1 MGRKLSFL
9 MLVVMSLA
17 MLSACGRP
25 RLVPTIDMEVAQFD
39 LEDYCMSYPSAQ
51 QTDSKYVV
59 DLNGDGSEEVCTSI
73 SYGSMLTRNNIGVYD
88 VYNDAYYTLGDEFLD
103 YKIDSI
109 AQDQL
114 IVIKN
119 NDVNGIVKI
128 VDDELIFVADKV

>member
-1 MGRKLSFL
+1 MGRKLCFL
-9 MLVVMSLA
+9 LLVVMSLA
-17 MLSACGRP
+17 MLSACGKP
-25 RLVPTIDMEVAQFD
+25 RMVPTIDMEVAQFD

-73 SYGSMLTRNNIGVYD
+73 SYGSMLTRNNIVVYD
-88 VYNDAYYTLGDEFLD
+88 VYNDAYYSLGDEFLD

-119 NDVNGIVKI
+119 NDVNGTVKI

>member
-1 MGRKLSFL
+1 MGRKLCFL
-9 MLVVMSLA
+9 LLVVMSLA
-17 MLSACGRP
+17 MLSACGKP
-25 RLVPTIDMEVAQFD
+25 RMVPTIDMEVAQFD

-73 SYGSMLTRNNIGVYD
+73 SYGSMLTRNNIVVYD

>member
-51 QTDSKYVV
+51 QTETKFIV
-59 DLNGDGSEEVCTSI
+59 DMNGDGSEEVCTSV
-73 SYGSMLTRNNIGVYD
+73 SYGSDLTRSNIVVYD
-88 VYNDAYYTLGDEFLD
+88 VYNNTYYTLGDEFSD
-103 YKIDSI
+103 YRINRVSSDCLVVTENYNTNGRVVLEKG
-109 AQDQL
+109 QL
-114 IVIKN
+114 V
-119 NDVNGIVKI
+119 
-128 VDDELIFVADKV
+128 LVAEKV

>member
-1 MGRKLSFL
+1 
-9 MLVVMSLA
+9 MSLA
-17 MLSACGRP
+17 MLSACGKP
-25 RLVPTIDMEVAQFD
+25 RMVPTIDMEVAQFD

-73 SYGSMLTRNNIGVYD
+73 SYGSMLTRNNIVVYD

-119 NDVNGIVKI
+119 NDVNGTVKI

>member
-1 MGRKLSFL
+1 MGRKLCFL
-9 MLVVMSLA
+9 LLVVMSLA
-17 MLSACGRP
+17 MLSACGKP
-25 RLVPTIDMEVAQFD
+25 RMVPTIDMEVAQFD

-73 SYGSMLTRNNIGVYD
+73 SYGSMLTRNNIVVYD

-119 NDVNGIVKI
+119 NDVNGTVKI

>member
-1 MGRKLSFL
+1 MGRKLCFL
-9 MLVVMSLA
+9 LLVVISLA
-17 MLSACGRP
+17 MLSACGKP
-25 RLVPTIDMEVAQFD
+25 RMVPTIDMEVAQFD

-73 SYGSMLTRNNIGVYD
+73 SYGSMLTRNNIVVYD

>member
-1 MGRKLSFL
+1 MGRKVCFL
-9 MLVVMSLA
+9 LLVVMSLA
-17 MLSACGRP
+17 MLSACGKP
-25 RLVPTIDMEVAQFD
+25 RMVPTIDMEVAQFD

-73 SYGSMLTRNNIGVYD
+73 SYGSMLTRNNIVVYD

>member
-51 QTDSKYVV
+51 QTETKFIV
-59 DLNGDGSEEVCTSI
+59 DMNGDGSEEVCTSV
-73 SYGSMLTRNNIGVYD
+73 SYGTDMTRSNVVVYD
-88 VYNDAYYTLGDEFLD
+88 VYNNTYYTLGDEFSD
-103 YKIDSI
+103 YRIERVS
-109 AQDQL
+109 QDCLLVTENYNTNGRVVLEKGQL
-114 IVIKN
+114 V
-119 NDVNGIVKI
+119 
-128 VDDELIFVADKV
+128 FVADKI

>member
-1 MGRKLSFL
+1 MGRKLCFL
-9 MLVVMSLA
+9 LLVVMSLA
-17 MLSACGRP
+17 MLSACGKP
-25 RLVPTIDMEVAQFD
+25 RMVPTIDMEVAQFD
-39 LEDYCMSYPSAQ
+39 REDYCMSYPSAQ

-73 SYGSMLTRNNIGVYD
+73 SYGSMLTRNNIVVYD
-88 VYNDAYYTLGDEFLD
+88 VYNDAYYSLGDEFLD

-119 NDVNGIVKI
+119 NDVNGTVKI

>member
-51 QTDSKYVV
+51 QTETKFIV
-59 DLNGDGSEEVCTSI
+59 DMNGDGSEEVCTSV
-73 SYGSMLTRNNIGVYD
+73 SYGSDLTRSNIVVYD
-88 VYNDAYYTLGDEFLD
+88 VYNNTYYTLGDEFSD
-103 YKIDSI
+103 YRINRVSSDCLVVTENYNTNGRVVLEKG
-109 AQDQL
+109 QL
-114 IVIKN
+114 V
-119 NDVNGIVKI
+119 
-128 VDDELIFVADKV
+128 FVADKV

>member
-51 QTDSKYVV
+51 QTETKFIV
-59 DLNGDGSEEVCTSI
+59 DMNGDGSEEVCTSV
-73 SYGSMLTRNNIGVYD
+73 SDLTRSNIVVYD
-88 VYNDAYYTLGDEFLD
+88 VYNNTYYTLGDEFSD
-103 YKIDSI
+103 YRINRVSSDCLVVTENYNTNGRVVLEKG
-109 AQDQL
+109 QL
-114 IVIKN
+114 V
-119 NDVNGIVKI
+119 
-128 VDDELIFVADKV
+128 FVADKV

>member
-1 MGRKLSFL
+1 MGRKLCFL
-9 MLVVMSLA
+9 LLVVMSLA
-17 MLSACGRP
+17 MLSACGKP
-25 RLVPTIDMEVAQFD
+25 RMVPTIDMEVAQFD

-73 SYGSMLTRNNIGVYD
+73 SYGSMLTRNNIVVYD

-119 NDVNGIVKI
+119 NDVNGTVKI
-128 VDDELIFVADKV
+128 VDEELIFVADKV